1 MFLSLFTS
9 RVILQALGVN
19 DLGIVNVVGGVV
31 GLMTLIN
38 SSMSLSVQRF
48 IAYDLGKRDNTQL
61 NVTFCISFIV
71 HIMIALT
78 VFLLGETLGLYFLQN
93 FIQYPANRSNAVM
106 WVYQLSLLSTCIG
119 ITQIPYS
126 ALIVAY
132 EKMGAFA
139 YLSILDVLLRLL
151 LIYTLL
157 VTPYDK
163 LICYSLFGF
172 IVSLLMMA
180 IHWIYCIRV
189 FRNVRFRWIW
199 RKAEALRLF
208 DFAGWSTFG
217 ELAWLG
223 TNQGVTIVINIF
235 FGTAVNAARGISFQ
249 IKGAVMR
256 FIAAFQTAMN
266 PQIIKLY
273 ANGEFVKMKNL
284 VNRGTCYSFYLALLL
299 SLPII
304 LKTDYLIYLWLGQ
317 VPDYLVLFTQL
328 VLLNVMFDMLSN
340 LLATVAKAQGN
351 IKRYQITVTML
362 LALNFPIT
370 YGLYAMGCAPYSA
383 YVVYG
388 CVSIGLLFVRLL
400 LLKRMVGLS
409 VFAYV
414 REVLIPIT
422 LVSFAAIPL
431 PILTKMYYSQ
441 NAFLD
446 CVIVSTTSVLSV
458 AVAVYVLGLRQQE
471 RNMLKTKIITF
482 LVSKKR

>member
-9 RVILQALGVN
+9 RIILQALGVN
-19 DLGIVNVVGGVV
+19 DLGILNVVGGIM
-31 GLMTLIN
+31 GLMPLIN

-48 IAYDLGKRDNTQL
+48 LAYDLGKRDTAQL
-61 NVTFCISFIV
+61 NVTFS
-71 HIMIALT
+71 IALIAHALLAAL
-78 VFLLGETLGLYFLQN
+78 VFLIGETVGLYFLKN
-93 FIQYPANRSNAVM
+93 FINFPPERSEAVM
-106 WVYQLSLLSTCIG
+106 WVYQLSLISTCIG
-119 ITQIPYS
+119 IAQNPYT
-126 ALIVAY
+126 ALIIAY

-139 YLSILDVLLRLL
+139 YLSILDVVLRLSL
-151 LIYTLL
+151 VYMLL

-163 LICYSLFGF
+163 LICYSIFDF
-172 IVSLLMMA
+172 FVSLILLS
-180 IHWIYCIRV
+180 IYRIYC
-189 FRNVRFRWIW
+189 FRTLKNVRFRWVW
-199 RKAEALRLF
+199 RKADALRLF
-208 DFAGWSTFG
+208 NFTGWSTFG
-217 ELAWLG
+217 ELSWLG
-223 TNQGVTIVINIF
+223 TNQGVTIIINVF

-249 IKGAVMR
+249 IKGAVMK

-273 ANGEFVKMKNL
+273 ANGEFDKMKTL
-284 VNRGTCYSFYLALLL
+284 VNRGTCYSFYLALFL

-441 NAFLD
+441 NTFLD